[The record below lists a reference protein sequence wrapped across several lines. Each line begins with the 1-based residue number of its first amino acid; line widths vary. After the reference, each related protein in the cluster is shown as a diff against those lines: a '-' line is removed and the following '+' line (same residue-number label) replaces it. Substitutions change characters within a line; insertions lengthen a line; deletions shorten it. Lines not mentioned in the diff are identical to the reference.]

1 MTKEECF
8 CLGHVSKTYSFR
20 GEVIVYF
27 DTNEP
32 EAYQTLESVFVEINN
47 KLIPFFI
54 ETIAFDRK
62 GNFARIKFEGTDSE
76 EASKRLVKKELFLP
90 LSLKP
95 ESDTDAFY
103 LEDLIQYKVTDKVLG
118 FLGTVTEVI
127 DHPLNP
133 LIQVE
138 GKLGNAL
145 IPFNDTFIIS
155 TNDLNKSM
163 VVEIPEG
170 LLNLN
175 S

>member
-1 MTKEECF
+1 VTKEECF
-8 CLGHVSKTYSFR
+8 YLGHVSKTYSFR

-54 ETIAFDRK
+54 ESIAFDRK
-62 GNFARIKFEGTDSE
+62 GNYARIKFEGTDSE
-76 EASKRLVKKELFLP
+76 EAAKRLLKKELFLP

-95 ESDTDAFY
+95 ESDSDDFY
-103 LEDLIQYKVTDKVLG
+103 LEDLIHYKVTDKVFG
-118 FLGTVTEVI
+118 DLGTVTDVI

-133 LIQVE
+133 IIQVE

-145 IPFNDTFIIS
+145 IPYNDTFIIS
-155 TNDLNKSM
+155 TDNSTKSLI
-163 VVEIPEG
+163 VEIPEG

-175 S
+175 T

>member
-8 CLGHVSKTYSFR
+8 YLGHVSKTYSFR

-54 ETIAFDRK
+54 ESIAFDRK
-62 GNFARIKFEGTDSE
+62 DNFARIKFEGVDTE
-76 EASKRLVKKELFLP
+76 EASKRLLKKEIFLP

-95 ESDTDAFY
+95 ESASDEFY
-103 LEDLIQYKVTDKVLG
+103 LDDLIDFKVTDKVLG
-118 FLGTVTEVI
+118 FLGSVTDVI

-138 GKLGNAL
+138 GKMGNAL

-155 TNDLNKSM
+155 TDDLNKSIL
-163 VVEIPEG
+163 VEIPEG

-175 S
+175 A

>member
-8 CLGHVSKTYSFR
+8 YLGHVSKTYSFR

-54 ETIAFDRK
+54 ETISFDRK
-62 GNFARIKFEGTDSE
+62 DNFARIKFEGVDSE
-76 EASKRLVKKELFLP
+76 EASKRLLKKEIFLP
-90 LSLKP
+90 LALKP
-95 ESDTDAFY
+95 ESESDEFY
-103 LEDLIQYKVTDKVLG
+103 LEDLVNFKVSDRVLG
-118 FLGTVTEVI
+118 DLGTVTDVI

-138 GKLGNAL
+138 GKKGNAL

-155 TNDLNKSM
+155 TDNLMKSLI
-163 VVEIPEG
+163 VEIPEG

-175 S
+175 A